1 MALTDAGIRALKPRA
16 ARYMLSD
23 GRGYLVRLGN
33 RKMLVLEVKGQ
44 DNQEQ
49 QTKREFLAEWVRAV
63 NGHGGFRTWAADVS
77 RTPTDIHEILA
88 KACELGI
95 GD

>member
-16 ARYMLSD
+16 ARYMVSD

-49 QTKREFLAEWVRAV
+49 QTKREFLAEWVREV
-63 NGHGGFRTWAADVS
+63 NGHRRFWHVGRGCFTNSNRHS
-77 RTPTDIHEILA
+77 
-88 KACELGI
+88 
-95 GD
+95 